1 MSFEHIIAFNIA
13 LVAAILSPGPAFLVA
28 VRTTLSAGRRAG
40 IAIGAGLGMMAATW
54 TVMALLGLDV
64 LFVLFPWAY
73 AFTKTVGAIYLLYVA
88 YRMWKDAG
96 KAIDAQTKT
105 PRHAFCQGL
114 LINLLNPK
122 SVIFAAAVL
131 IVVFP
136 AEMSATENGVIVLN
150 HLVVELVFY
159 TTLAFGMS
167 TTAVSQKYL
176 RAKVYIDR
184 TASVILGSLGARL
197 LASR

>member
-88 YRMWKDAG
+88 YRMWKDAR
-96 KAIDAQTKT
+96 KALDAQTKP
-105 PRHAFCQGL
+105 PRHAFFQGL

-167 TTAVSQKYL
+167 TTAVIQKYL

>member
-96 KAIDAQTKT
+96 KVLDAQTKT